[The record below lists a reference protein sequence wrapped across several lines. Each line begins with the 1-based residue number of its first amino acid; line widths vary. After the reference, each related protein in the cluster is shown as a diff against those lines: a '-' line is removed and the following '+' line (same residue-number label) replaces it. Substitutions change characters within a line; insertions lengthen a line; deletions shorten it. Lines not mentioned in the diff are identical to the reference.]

1 MTPEIVIIGGGLA
14 GSEAAWQVAN
24 RGIRVLLYEMR
35 PERMTDA
42 HTTGD
47 LAELVC
53 SNSFKSNELTNAHGL
68 LKEELRKLG
77 SIIIGIADKTR
88 IPSGSALAVDRKEFS
103 GMVSDAI
110 SSHPGIK
117 VIREEVSEP
126 LFEVPVIIAAGPLT
140 SGNLVRWIKNTI
152 GDELIYFYD
161 AISPVISSDS
171 INMDIAFRASRYN
184 KGGDD
189 YLNCPMDR
197 REYEQFYNA
206 LIKADKVP
214 AKDFEDIPYFEGC
227 MPIEVLAGRGIETLL
242 YGPMKPV
249 GLKDLRTGEQPYA
262 VIQLRQEDKYGQAY
276 NMVGFQTRL
285 KWPDQR
291 KVFRMIPGLE
301 QAEFLRYGSLH
312 RNTFIN
318 SPLILDSSLRLKKVD
333 NIYMAGQIT
342 GVEGY
347 TESVSSGL
355 LAGLSAAHYLKGNEF
370 PPPPETTCMGA
381 LLNYVTSGSVQKF
394 QPMNIN
400 WGLIAPLSVKI
411 KNKDMQRKRLA
422 ERAIEDIV
430 RWKEQLKVL

>member
-14 GSEAAWQVAN
+14 GSEAAWQAAK
-24 RGIRVLLYEMR
+24 RGIRVILYEMR
-35 PERMTDA
+35 PEKMSEA
-42 HTTGD
+42 HTTGN

-53 SNSFKSNELTNAHGL
+53 SNSLKSNELTNAHGL
-68 LKEELRKLG
+68 LKEELRRLD
-77 SIIIGIADKTR
+77 SLIIGIADKTR

-103 GMVSDAI
+103 GMVTDAI

-117 VIREEVSEP
+117 VIREEISVP
-126 LFEVPVIIAAGPLT
+126 LFDVPVIIAAGPLT
-140 SGNLVRWIKNTI
+140 SEGLVSWIKRTI

-161 AISPVISSDS
+161 AVSPVISSDS

-184 KGGDD
+184 KGGAD
-189 YLNCPMDR
+189 YLNCPMNR
-197 REYEQFYNA
+197 EEYERFYNA
-206 LIKADKVP
+206 MVVADKVP
-214 AKDFEDIPYFEGC
+214 ARDFEDIPYFEGC
-227 MPIEVLAGRGIETLL
+227 MPIEVLAGRGKETLL

>member
-14 GSEAAWQVAN
+14 GSEAAWQAAN

>member
-103 GMVSDAI
+103 GMVTDAI

-117 VIREEVSEP
+117 VIREEISVP
-126 LFEVPVIIAAGPLT
+126 LFDVPVIIAAGPLT
-140 SGNLVRWIKNTI
+140 SEGLVSWIKRTI

-161 AISPVISSDS
+161 AVSPVISSDS

-184 KGGDD
+184 KGGAD
-189 YLNCPMDR
+189 YLNCPMNR
-197 REYEQFYNA
+197 EEYERFYNA
-206 LIKADKVP
+206 MVVADKVP
-214 AKDFEDIPYFEGC
+214 ARDFEDIPYFEGC
-227 MPIEVLAGRGIETLL
+227 MPIEVLAGRGKETLL

>member
-14 GSEAAWQVAN
+14 GSEAAWQAAN
-24 RGIRVLLYEMR
+24 RGIRVILYEMR
-35 PERMTDA
+35 PEKMSEA
-42 HTTGD
+42 HTTGN

-53 SNSFKSNELTNAHGL
+53 SNSLKSNELTNAHGL
-68 LKEELRKLG
+68 LKEELRRLD
-77 SIIIGIADKTR
+77 SLIIGIADKTR

-103 GMVSDAI
+103 GMVTDAI

-117 VIREEVSEP
+117 VIREEISVP
-126 LFEVPVIIAAGPLT
+126 LFDVPVIIAAGPLT
-140 SGNLVRWIKNTI
+140 SEGLVSWIKRTI

-161 AISPVISSDS
+161 AVSPVISSDS

-184 KGGDD
+184 KGGAD
-189 YLNCPMDR
+189 YLNCPMNR
-197 REYEQFYNA
+197 EEYERFYNA
-206 LIKADKVP
+206 MVVADKVP
-214 AKDFEDIPYFEGC
+214 ARDFEDIPYFEGC
-227 MPIEVLAGRGIETLL
+227 MPIEVLAGRGKETLL

>member
-14 GSEAAWQVAN
+14 GSEAAWQAAK
-24 RGIRVLLYEMR
+24 RGIRVILYEMR
-35 PERMTDA
+35 PEKMSEA
-42 HTTGD
+42 HTTGN

-53 SNSFKSNELTNAHGL
+53 SNSLKSNELTNAHGL
-68 LKEELRKLG
+68 LKEELRRLD
-77 SIIIGIADKTR
+77 SLIIGIADKTR

-103 GMVSDAI
+103 GMVTDAI

-140 SGNLVRWIKNTI
+140 SEGLVSWIKRTI

-161 AISPVISSDS
+161 AVSPVISSDS

-184 KGGDD
+184 KGGAD
-189 YLNCPMDR
+189 YLNCPMNR
-197 REYEQFYNA
+197 EEYERFYNA
-206 LIKADKVP
+206 MVVADKVP
-214 AKDFEDIPYFEGC
+214 ARDFEDIPYFEGC
-227 MPIEVLAGRGIETLL
+227 MPIEVLAGRGKETLL

>member
-285 KWPDQR
+285 KCPDQR

-381 LLNYVTSGSVQKF
+381 LLNYVTSGNAQKF

-411 KNKDMQRKRLA
+411 KNKDMQRKILA

>member
-1 MTPEIVIIGGGLA
+1 
-14 GSEAAWQVAN
+14 
-24 RGIRVLLYEMR
+24 
-35 PERMTDA
+35 
-42 HTTGD
+42 
-47 LAELVC
+47 
-53 SNSFKSNELTNAHGL
+53 
-68 LKEELRKLG
+68 
-77 SIIIGIADKTR
+77 
-88 IPSGSALAVDRKEFS
+88 
-103 GMVSDAI
+103 
-110 SSHPGIK
+110 
-117 VIREEVSEP
+117 
-126 LFEVPVIIAAGPLT
+126 
-140 SGNLVRWIKNTI
+140 
-152 GDELIYFYD
+152 
-161 AISPVISSDS
+161 
-171 INMDIAFRASRYN
+171 
-184 KGGDD
+184 
-189 YLNCPMDR
+189 
-197 REYEQFYNA
+197 
-206 LIKADKVP
+206 
-214 AKDFEDIPYFEGC
+214 
-227 MPIEVLAGRGIETLL
+227 
-242 YGPMKPV
+242 MKPV

-381 LLNYVTSGSVQKF
+381 LLNYVTSGNAQKF

-411 KNKDMQRKRLA
+411 KNKDMQRKILA

>member
-14 GSEAAWQVAN
+14 GSEAAWQAAN

-117 VIREEVSEP
+117 VIREEISVP
-126 LFEVPVIIAAGPLT
+126 LFDVPVIIAAGPLT
-140 SGNLVRWIKNTI
+140 SEGLVSWIKRTI

>member
-14 GSEAAWQVAN
+14 GSEAAWQAAK
-24 RGIRVLLYEMR
+24 RGIRVILYEMR
-35 PERMTDA
+35 PEKMSEA
-42 HTTGD
+42 HTTGN

-53 SNSFKSNELTNAHGL
+53 SNSLKSNELTNAHGL
-68 LKEELRKLG
+68 LKEELRRLD
-77 SIIIGIADKTR
+77 SLIIGIADKTR

-103 GMVSDAI
+103 GMVTDAI

-117 VIREEVSEP
+117 VIREEISVP
-126 LFEVPVIIAAGPLT
+126 LFDVPVIIAAGPLT
-140 SGNLVRWIKNTI
+140 SEGLVSWIKRTI

-161 AISPVISSDS
+161 AVSPVISSDS

-184 KGGDD
+184 KGGAD
-189 YLNCPMDR
+189 YLNCPMNR
-197 REYEQFYNA
+197 EEYERFYNA
-206 LIKADKVP
+206 MVVADKVP
-214 AKDFEDIPYFEGC
+214 ARDFEDIPYFEGC
-227 MPIEVLAGRGIETLL
+227 MPIEVLAGRGKETLL

-347 TESVSSGL
+347 TVCIFRASGRVVSSTL
-355 LAGLSAAHYLKGNEF
+355 FKG
-370 PPPPETTCMGA
+370 
-381 LLNYVTSGSVQKF
+381 K
-394 QPMNIN
+394 
-400 WGLIAPLSVKI
+400 
-411 KNKDMQRKRLA
+411 
-422 ERAIEDIV
+422 
-430 RWKEQLKVL
+430 

>member
-35 PERMTDA
+35 PEKMSEA
-42 HTTGD
+42 HTTGN

-53 SNSFKSNELTNAHGL
+53 SNSLKSNELTNAHGL
-68 LKEELRKLG
+68 LKEELRRLD
-77 SIIIGIADKTR
+77 SLIIGIADKTR

-103 GMVSDAI
+103 GMVTDAI

-117 VIREEVSEP
+117 VIREEISVP
-126 LFEVPVIIAAGPLT
+126 LFDVPVIIAAGPLT
-140 SGNLVRWIKNTI
+140 SEGLVSWIKRTI

-161 AISPVISSDS
+161 AVSPVISSDS

-184 KGGDD
+184 KGGAD
-189 YLNCPMDR
+189 YLNCPMNR
-197 REYEQFYNA
+197 EEYERFYNA
-206 LIKADKVP
+206 MVVADKVP
-214 AKDFEDIPYFEGC
+214 ARDFEDIPYFEGC
-227 MPIEVLAGRGIETLL
+227 MPIEVLAGRGKETLL

>member
-381 LLNYVTSGSVQKF
+381 LLNYVTSGNAQKF

-411 KNKDMQRKRLA
+411 KNKDMQRKILA

>member
-381 LLNYVTSGSVQKF
+381 LLNYVTSGNAQKF